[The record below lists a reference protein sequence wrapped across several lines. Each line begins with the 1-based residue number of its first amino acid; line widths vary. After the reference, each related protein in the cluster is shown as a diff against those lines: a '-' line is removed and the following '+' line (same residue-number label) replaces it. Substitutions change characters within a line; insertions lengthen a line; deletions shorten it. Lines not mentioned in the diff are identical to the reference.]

1 MAFFSSSRAPHNT
14 KNPYWGCCVCKHS
27 ALGKLSDRAQSAQ
40 SLYRGAIQKL
50 QECFGD
56 AHAHVSKRAFF
67 LTSSTLV
74 WRPPNTSRGGP
85 CLWAHPKSSSVQVDG
100 ASQENCN
107 PAKVPMCWH
116 MLSKTSIAPLK
127 DSALAPMALDSKGQ
141 TCTAGI
147 ACSQAYCV
155 NVMTS
160 PR

>member
-56 AHAHVSKRAFF
+56 VHAHVSKRAFF

-74 WRPPNTSRGGP
+74 WRPPNTSGGGP
-85 CLWAHPKSSSVQVDG
+85 CPWAHPKSSSVGVNG

-116 MLSKTSIAPLK
+116 MLSKTSIAPSK
-127 DSALAPMALDSKGQ
+127 DSVLVPMVLDSKGQ
-141 TCTAGI
+141 T
-147 ACSQAYCV
+147 
-155 NVMTS
+155 
-160 PR
+160 